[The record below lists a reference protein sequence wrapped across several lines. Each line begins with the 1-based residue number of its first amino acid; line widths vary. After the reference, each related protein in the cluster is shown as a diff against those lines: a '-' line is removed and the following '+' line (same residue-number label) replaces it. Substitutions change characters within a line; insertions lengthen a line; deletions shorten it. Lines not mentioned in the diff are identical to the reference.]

1 MRTTARHAPDNAA
14 GGGQATRESTPAT
27 AQIDS
32 SARVLRMNAW
42 AQRIDGSDRMVAQR
56 QQVQALAHPPQ
67 QAAGTG
73 VVQRELDE
81 DEQDDLRQF
90 LRERYEDPEDPPTW
104 FQNAV
109 FDYLGNNYDT
119 LQEAIDAIE
128 DAEKAVF
135 EEQEQTRHAVA
146 LDSSSLPATS
156 GLRGTGVPSASA
168 LVDDEDAYTA
178 LLDAF
183 EQNPATASTSSSSHA
198 VHHGDEKKTNSNDMD
213 TPVVDDTAPAPVYA
227 GFRQMAAA
235 LQKEKRK
242 KYAAPKKSALHAL
255 IELTK
260 KHPGTPPPELVAE
273 ASALV
278 VRFQAAYQNGVAI
291 SETFALPNKIKL
303 EADELAILNHV
314 AQNLKCLADM
324 DWARPAGI
332 IATSYG
338 TSSAADSTGKT
349 HTLGQ
354 GGKTV
359 TGRIGSKTGEAAF
372 TMDAAIALN
381 TIYGLTF
388 KNAFIA
394 GHLVTRWAG
403 GKAADNN
410 LAPLTGYFNQGLI
423 RTPESA
429 AEGMMRNDEVM
440 SYSARAIYGR
450 AGNDGS
456 SVTFAKKDLDL
467 IPTAVHVVVTRMA
480 LQVDGNAENIAH
492 WNVEKTSRFNQN
504 VALSLANVKAAA
516 TRGASG
522 DSTSSSSEEM

>member
-1 MRTTARHAPDNAA
+1 M
-14 GGGQATRESTPAT
+14 
-27 AQIDS
+27 
-32 SARVLRMNAW
+32 
-42 AQRIDGSDRMVAQR
+42 
-56 QQVQALAHPPQ
+56 
-67 QAAGTG
+67 
-73 VVQRELDE
+73 
-81 DEQDDLRQF
+81 
-90 LRERYEDPEDPPTW
+90 
-104 FQNAV
+104 
-109 FDYLGNNYDT
+109 
-119 LQEAIDAIE
+119 
-128 DAEKAVF
+128 
-135 EEQEQTRHAVA
+135 
-146 LDSSSLPATS
+146 
-156 GLRGTGVPSASA
+156 
-168 LVDDEDAYTA
+168 
-178 LLDAF
+178 
-183 EQNPATASTSSSSHA
+183 
-198 VHHGDEKKTNSNDMD
+198 
-213 TPVVDDTAPAPVYA
+213 
-227 GFRQMAAA
+227 
-235 LQKEKRK
+235 
-242 KYAAPKKSALHAL
+242 
-255 IELTK
+255 
-260 KHPGTPPPELVAE
+260 
-273 ASALV
+273 
-278 VRFQAAYQNGVAI
+278 RFQAAYKNGVAI
-291 SETFALPNKIKL
+291 SETSGLPNKTKL

-314 AQNLKCLADM
+314 AQNLKRLADM

-332 IATSYG
+332 IPTSYG

-359 TGRIGSKTGEAAF
+359 TGRIGSKTGAAAF

-480 LQVDGNAENIAH
+480 LQADGNAENIAH

-504 VALSLANVKAAA
+504 VVLSLANVKAAA
-516 TRGASG
+516 TGGASG